1 MITLDRRELDF
12 QLFDVATVDA
22 LCRGPFA
29 AYDQT
34 IMSGILDTAE
44 DIAREKFLPHAEKSD
59 RCEPRFEDGRAVL
72 IPEIGEALA
81 AFREAGFFG
90 ATFDHEWGGLQMP
103 ETLRSAVSY
112 LFFTANIGTSGYVLL
127 TNGAANV
134 LSAFASQDQK
144 TRFLAPL
151 VEGRFFGT
159 MCLSEPHAGSSLA
172 DIATTAH
179 AQDDGSYHL
188 RGRKMWI
195 SGGEQEISENIVHL
209 VLAKVPGGGEGVRGI
224 SLFIAPKYHVKDDG
238 SCGARNGIQL
248 AGLNHK
254 MGYRGTTNTVL
265 HFGEENPCVAFRVGE
280 EGRGLFYMFH
290 MMNEARIA
298 VGLGATALAA
308 AGYSVSLRYARERT
322 QGRSPDAKDPG
333 LPPVPIIE
341 HGDVRR
347 LLLAQKVAVEGSLA
361 LLLYTAG
368 LIDKARL
375 SEDREERS
383 RLEDL
388 TDFLTPIAKSWP
400 SEFCL
405 EANKHAIQVLGG
417 AGYTR
422 DYSVERLYR
431 DNRLNPIHEGTHGI
445 HGIDLLGRKI
455 LDDDGRCLRMLA
467 ERILADVDR
476 ATSIPSLAEFAQLL
490 SREVSST
497 LAATDELVAARSER
511 ARSQLLANATL
522 YLDMLGHLVIAWMW
536 LRQALA
542 AEAKAGNGGQPSP
555 YLQGKYH
562 ACRYFFRYVLPQC
575 AWMRE
580 LATAADDTTLSMP
593 EDGF

>member
-12 QLFDVATVDA
+12 QLLDVAAIED

-29 AYDQT
+29 DYEST
-34 IMSGILDTAE
+34 VVSGILDTAE
-44 DIAREKFLPHAEKSD
+44 DLAREKFLPHAEKSD

-81 AFREAGFFG
+81 AFRDAGLFG
-90 ATFDHEWGGLQMP
+90 ATFDHEWGGMQMP

-134 LSAFASQDQK
+134 LAAFASQEQK
-144 TRFLAPL
+144 TRFLRPM

-179 AQDDGSYHL
+179 PQNDGSYHL

-195 SGGEQEISENIVHL
+195 SGGEQDISENIVHL
-209 VLAKVPGGGEGVRGI
+209 VLAKVPGGGEGVKGI
-224 SLFIAPKYHVKDDG
+224 SLFIAPKYRVNDDG
-238 SCGARNGIQL
+238 SCGARNGITL

-265 HFGEENPCVAFRVGE
+265 NFGEEDACIAHRIGD
-280 EGRGLFYMFH
+280 EGKGLVYMFH

-298 VGLGATALAA
+298 VGLGATALGA
-308 AGYSVSLRYARERT
+308 AGYSVALAYARERT

-341 HGDVRR
+341 HADVRR

-361 LLLYTAG
+361 LLLYTAS
-368 LIDKARL
+368 LIDRARL
-375 SEDREERS
+375 SDDPKEAAALRN
-383 RLEDL
+383 L

-422 DYSVERLYR
+422 DYPVERLYR

-445 HGIDLLGRKI
+445 HGIDLLGRKT
-455 LDDDGRCLRMLA
+455 LGDRGQCLRLLV
-467 ERILADVDR
+467 ETIGKDLDR
-476 ATSIPSLAEFAQLL
+476 ATGYPRLREFAERLGGEL
-490 SREVSST
+490 SATV
-497 LAATDELVAARSER
+497 AMTDELVAAASAH
-511 ARSQLLANATL
+511 ARSRLLANATL

-536 LRQALA
+536 LRQAICAEVKLA
-542 AEAKAGNGGQPSP
+542 AGDQQADFLN
-555 YLQGKYH
+555 GKYW
-562 ACRYFFRYVLPQC
+562 ACRYFFRYQLPQC
-575 AWMRE
+575 AWMRDL
-580 LATAADDTTLSMP
+580 LAAVDDTTLSMP
-593 EDGF
+593 EAGF